1 MKKLPKEILN
11 YFATFTETR
20 FNFRRLINYKWTN
33 NELTLDLSLF
43 PEFQLLL
50 LNKIKADD
58 LSPLAVRKNEYTLV
72 LCKENLLVEV
82 KKLLQGNFGADY
94 LEQCIND
101 EYALVAE
108 HNKIFIADKNGDL
121 TLAEDNEQGKE
132 LLAQQKTLAQKEGVR
147 TYNLA
152 LRRQFEKT
160 LNDLQDKILEQK
172 KAELNIEHAPSSIF
186 GVANYVTQQFEH
198 IKGIGSKFTE
208 SQKYLEDITHY
219 FSKSI
224 DDIVIYDLYYNFHKY
239 AEYAQLGTLFVFF
252 HMLERDS
259 EAYPLY
265 FVEVEYRTSNSE
277 ITLSFPRNLMLLNT
291 PAVNYFKF
299 NSVLTVP
306 RASSI
311 ANTKGHLGAMETF
324 LQTQYGF
331 QEPFILE
338 PSFKTV
344 THADERF
351 PQIKNRIGLQTVTNE
366 DKKLL
371 DYSELMTRMELGV
384 SNKFSNFIDQYVK
397 GTVPNYQEEVD
408 REYLQKY
415 SLKSPERYI
424 SNSPIPV
431 NNSQKRILLA
441 LANEK
446 NNIIVVDGPPGTGKS
461 HTIAAITY
469 WANERDK
476 SVVIT
481 SHKKAALDVIDRM
494 LTDKFKSLHPQAK
507 PSIVRMD
514 KETGSANNLQ
524 NTLQAAVVGAANERT
539 LEYNKEAIT
548 SDEQKLASKLTETIQ
563 VNLEQSG
570 KYEDIIRNTVQ
581 FDYLDQEL
589 SSDTVINGILSA
601 IATPDE
607 KINFAIIAARLSSG
621 TLQQLV
627 NTNLDEYAYLIDQK
641 DKMPDFLDACEKL
654 HQISEEDQNIETV
667 LSEIPSEFP
676 QLLDALKTHF
686 KSDIK
691 ISGIT
696 IKHGKIGLL
705 KKIFG
710 KAPKEEELKQ
720 LLTQLT
726 SLKFSSVVK
735 EIAKI
740 LNIPKEDV
748 TIEDLA
754 SGVNKIRFAL
764 SMRKY
769 QVLLASYRALPGN
782 QDKGISDVY
791 EVFQKY
797 IESKDLLNAEVYQA
811 LSSLF
816 RHYGPLLNHF
826 GINEASLDTL
836 SKLEGYDE
844 QVNKSWQWIK
854 LHYILS
860 ENAQASDI
868 NLQDVRAYYRLKQ
881 KKIENL
887 NDNRLKNLN
896 NHLGDMA
903 KIKVSY
909 EGGKRFTIDES
920 KVLLSSI
927 SCVIAEPSTI
937 SKHFPMEEGLI
948 DILII
953 DEASQVSIADSISL
967 ILRAKQVVILGDEY
981 QYGAVSATNVSAIYS
996 KKYFDDIVTAYA
1008 DDYSTS
1014 VSEAAKRELID
1025 EVSKEVP
1032 GDDLEIDQVLKP
1044 QDGTVLWLKTFNI
1057 RTSTLT
1063 FAKAIANYSTSL
1075 KEHFRSF
1082 PEIIGYS
1089 NDFFY
1094 KEAQMELI
1102 ANRIR
1107 TKPIGDVL
1115 QFISVTTQGLAGP
1128 NTNLDEIEAI
1138 IADIQ
1143 KRHDNGFTGTIGII
1157 TSFKEQQTRMEQAL
1171 NEKFNMAVLRRD
1183 HKLAVWFVGDVQ
1195 GEERDIV
1202 YYSFVEDKN
1211 LNNANLSSI
1220 YPVIGG
1226 TADNIRSLKMQRLNV
1241 GFSRAKDTMIFV
1253 HSQPIEQ
1260 FSNTKLGLALK
1271 HYHEALEA
1279 NRKNDFFVEDESIF
1293 DSPME
1298 KKLYGLLLE
1307 TEFVKA
1313 HREHIIIVPQFNIGK
1328 YIAAQYSVYI
1338 PKYRADFLM
1347 TYTKGGNDQTLILEY
1362 DGVEYHFKN
1371 PKEVNS
1377 LNFSQEYLDY
1387 DTSRQLELQSY
1398 GYQFLRINKFNLR
1411 PQSADQTET
1420 DVLNILLEGKF
1431 HNHDH

>member
-50 LNKIKADD
+50 LNKMKNGD
-58 LSPLAVRKNEYTLV
+58 LSAVAVKKNDYTLV
-72 LCKENLLVEV
+72 LSKDSLLLEV

-94 LEQCIND
+94 LKQCIND

-108 HNKIFIADKNGDL
+108 HNKLFIADKNGDL
-121 TLAEDNEQGKE
+121 TLAEDGEQGEE
-132 LLAQQKTLAQKEGVR
+132 LLAQQRKLAQKEGVR

-152 LRRQFEKT
+152 LRRQFEKI

-186 GVANYVTQQFEH
+186 GVANYVTQQYEQ
-198 IKGIGSKFTE
+198 IKGIGSKFTD
-208 SQKYLEDITHY
+208 SQKYIEDITKY
-219 FSKSI
+219 FSESI

-239 AEYAQLGTLFVFF
+239 ADYARLGTLFVFF
-252 HMLERDS
+252 HMLVRDG

-277 ITLSFPRNLMLLNT
+277 VTLSFPRNLMLINT

-311 ANTKGHLGAMETF
+311 TKTKEHLGAMETF
-324 LQTQYGF
+324 IQTQYGF
-331 QEPFILE
+331 QTPFILE

-344 THADERF
+344 THADEKF
-351 PQIKNRIGLQTVTNE
+351 PQIKNRIGLQAVTNE

-371 DYSELMTRMELGV
+371 DYSELMTRMELGE
-384 SNKFSNFIDQYVK
+384 SGKFSDFIDQYVK
-397 GTVPNYQEEVD
+397 GTVPNHQEEVD
-408 REYLQKY
+408 REFLQKY
-415 SLKSPERYI
+415 SLKNPDRYI

-461 HTIAAITY
+461 HTIAALTY

-481 SHKKAALDVIDRM
+481 SHKQAALDVIDRM
-494 LTDKFKSLHPQAK
+494 LTDKFKALHPQAK

-524 NTLQAAVVGAANERT
+524 NTLTAAVVGAANERT
-539 LEYNKEAIT
+539 LEYNKEATT
-548 SDEQKLASKLTETIQ
+548 SDEQKLASRLTEEIKR
-563 VNLEQSG
+563 NLEQSG
-570 KYEDIIRNTVQ
+570 NYEDTIRNIVQ
-581 FDYLDQEL
+581 FDYLEQDL
-589 SSDTVINGILSA
+589 SSDTVVKGIISA
-601 IATPDE
+601 IAAPDQ
-607 KINFAIIAARLSSG
+607 KIDFELIANCLSSG
-621 TLQQLV
+621 ELQQLV
-627 NTNLDEYAYLIDQK
+627 NTSLDEYAYLVDQK
-641 DKMPDFLDACEKL
+641 DKIPDFLDACEKL
-654 HQISEEDQNIETV
+654 HQIPEEDQDIETT
-667 LSEIPSEFP
+667 LSEVPSEFP
-676 QLLDALKTHF
+676 SLLDSLKTHF

-696 IKHGKIGLL
+696 TKHTKKGLF
-705 KKIFG
+705 KKILG
-710 KAPKEEELKQ
+710 KAPKKDDLKQ
-720 LLTQLT
+720 LLAQLA

-735 EIAKI
+735 EVARI
-740 LNIPKEDV
+740 LNIPKEEV
-748 TIEDLA
+748 TIDDLSA
-754 SGVNKIRFAL
+754 GVDKIRFAL

-769 QVLLASYRALPGN
+769 QVLLATYRSLPGN
-782 QDKGISDVY
+782 KDKGISDVY
-791 EVFQKY
+791 EVFRKY
-797 IESKDLLNAEVYQA
+797 IESKDLLNAKVYQT
-811 LSSLF
+811 LSPLF

-836 SKLEGYDE
+836 AKLEGHDE

-854 LHYILS
+854 LHALLS

-868 NLQDVRAYYRLKQ
+868 NLQDIQAYYRLKQ
-881 KKIENL
+881 KAIEHL
-887 NDNRLKNLN
+887 NDNRLKNFN
-896 NHLGDMA
+896 NHLGEMA

-927 SCVIAEPSTI
+927 SCIIAEPGTI

-948 DILII
+948 DVLII

-981 QYGAVSATNVSAIYS
+981 QYGAVSARNVSAMYS

-1014 VSEAAKRELID
+1014 VSETEKKELID
-1025 EVSKEVP
+1025 EVSKEVSEE
-1032 GDDLEIDQVLKP
+1032 DQEIDQVLKP

-1063 FAKAIANYSTSL
+1063 FAKAIANYTTSL

-1102 ANRIR
+1102 VNRIR
-1107 TKPIGDVL
+1107 TKPIGEVL
-1115 QFISVTTQGLAGP
+1115 QFIPVTTQGLAGP

-1138 IADIQ
+1138 MADIQ
-1143 KRHDNGFTGTIGII
+1143 KRLDNGFTGTIGII
-1157 TSFKEQQTRMEQAL
+1157 TSFKEQQTRLEQAL
-1171 NEKFNMAVLRRD
+1171 NEKFNLAVLRRD

-1202 YYSFVEDKN
+1202 YYSFVEDKK
-1211 LNNANLSSI
+1211 LNNANLASI

-1253 HSQPIEQ
+1253 HSQPLEQ

-1271 HYHEALEA
+1271 HYHETLET
-1279 NRKNDFFVEDESIF
+1279 NRKNDFFVEDETIF

-1313 HREHIIIVPQFNIGK
+1313 HREHIKIIPQFNIGE
-1328 YIAAQYSVYI
+1328 YIAAEHSVYI

-1347 TYTKGGNDQTLILEY
+1347 TYTRGGDDQTLILEY
-1362 DGVEYHFKN
+1362 DGLEYHFKN
-1371 PKEVNS
+1371 PKDVNN

-1387 DTSRQLELQSY
+1387 DVSRQLELQSY
-1398 GYQFLRINKFNLR
+1398 GYRFLRINKFNLR
-1411 PQSADQTET
+1411 PQAPGQTEV

-1431 HNHDH
+1431 